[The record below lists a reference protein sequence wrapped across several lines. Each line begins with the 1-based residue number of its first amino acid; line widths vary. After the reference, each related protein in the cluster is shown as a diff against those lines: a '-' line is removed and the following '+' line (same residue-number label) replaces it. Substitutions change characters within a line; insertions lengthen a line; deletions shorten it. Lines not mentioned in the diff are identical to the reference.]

1 LVRCRIA
8 GCAVFPERLFA
19 ACIVNSTN
27 KFSRYYALRAG
38 RPRRHALSRNDK
50 IAIVGSALLLLAILA
65 AGGFGLS
72 MAYHYNEP
80 ASDVDAKQP

>member
-1 LVRCRIA
+1 MRRLSGPIVRGLRCQLDEQVQPLLCSA
-8 GCAVFPERLFA
+8 
-19 ACIVNSTN
+19 
-27 KFSRYYALRAG
+27 SRQVSET
-38 RPRRHALSRNDK
+38 PLSRNDK

-80 ASDVDAKQP
+80 ASDVEAKQP